1 MSTTSDTLHKKPVFN
16 DVEIQAIRDEFS
28 VLNRS
33 VNGYPL
39 VYFDNAAS
47 SQMPKPV
54 LDRLIEYHSNEHAN
68 VHRGIHT
75 LSQEATNFF
84 EEAREKVSK
93 FINAREDAEIIWT
106 SGTTDSINMI
116 AQIYGRMFINEGD
129 EVIVSEMEH
138 HANIVSWQMICEQ
151 KGACLKVIPI
161 DDKGD
166 LILEV
171 YKRLLNE
178 KTKMVAVTH
187 VSNVLGTVNPVKEII
202 QLAHE
207 RNIPVLLDGAQS
219 APHIPVDMQELDCDF
234 YAFSGHKMFGPTGI
248 GVLYGKKEWL
258 EVLPPYRGGGEMID
272 RVTFEKTTYN
282 ELPFKMEAGTP
293 SIAASIALG
302 AAIDYINRIGI
313 ENIEG
318 YEKFLLNYAT
328 EKFSKLDGIK
338 ILGEAKEKASIISFM
353 VEDIHPHDVG
363 TLLDQQG
370 IAIRTGH
377 HCAQPLMDRFDIPA
391 TSRVSFSIFNTTKEI
406 DKLILAIKKVQ
417 EIFA

>member
-166 LILEV
+166 LILEE

>member
-1 MSTTSDTLHKKPVFN
+1 MSTTSDTLHLKTIFSEK
-16 DVEIQAIRDEFS
+16 QLKTIRGDFP
-28 VLNRS
+28 VLNRKI
-33 VNGYPL
+33 NGYPL

-54 LDRLIEYHSNEHAN
+54 LDRLISYHRNEHAN

-84 EEAREKVSK
+84 EEARIKVRK
-93 FINAREDAEIIWT
+93 FIGAKEDGEVIWT

-138 HANIVSWQMICEQ
+138 HANIVSWQIICEQ
-151 KGACLKVIPI
+151 KGASLKVIPI

-166 LILEV
+166 LILEE
-171 YKRLLNE
+171 YECLLND
-178 KTKMVAVTH
+178 KTKMVAITH
-187 VSNVLGTVNPVKEII
+187 VSNVLGTVNPVHEII
-202 QLAHE
+202 KMAHE
-207 RNIPVLLDGAQS
+207 KNIPVLLDGAQS
-219 APHIPVDMQELDCDF
+219 APHMPVNMQELDCDF

-258 EVLPPYRGGGEMID
+258 EILPPFRGGGEMIE

-293 SIAASIALG
+293 SIAAAITLG
-302 AAIDYINRIGI
+302 AAVDYINQTGI
-313 ENIEG
+313 ENIEA
-318 YEKFLLNYAT
+318 YEKYLLDYAT
-328 EKFSKLDGIK
+328 RRLSETKGVK
-338 ILGEAKEKASIISFM
+338 ILGEAREKASIISFM
-353 VEDIHPHDVG
+353 LDGIHPHDVG

-377 HCAQPLMDRFDIPA
+377 HCAQPLMDRFNIPA
-391 TSRVSFSIFNTTKEI
+391 TSRVSFSIFNTVDEI
-406 DKLILAIKKVQ
+406 NKLVTGIKKVQ